1 MLSKF
6 TNDNEDASSVRDLL
20 NPLSKF
26 CDNVTN
32 PALSFPASD
41 FLNT

>member
-6 TNDNEDASSVRDLL
+6 TNDNKDASSVRDLL

-26 CDNVTN
+26 CDNVKN
-32 PALSFPASD
+32 PALCFPASD